1 MWIMVDRINK
11 RTNAVWSPDEG
22 EVSLELDSDQDL
34 LSDDDDDY
42 SSSTTSR
49 PLDERLVGVVIGGT
63 VVAILL
69 LLGGLLFCV
78 LRRRRDARRGKKYG
92 EMSRVPSAF
101 YPGAAAP
108 APCLGVGGGAGAGA
122 PPRGP
127 LAAAALA
134 ATGSCASKLQLS
146 NGLVYNSVETSDDPE
161 VGRSLQY
168 ERASV

>member
-1 MWIMVDRINK
+1 
-11 RTNAVWSPDEG
+11 VWSPDEG

-34 LSDDDDDY
+34 LSDDDDDDDDY

-127 LAAAALA
+127 LAA
-134 ATGSCASKLQLS
+134 TGSGASKLQLS
-146 NGLVYNSVETSDDPE
+146 NGLVYNSIETSDDPE